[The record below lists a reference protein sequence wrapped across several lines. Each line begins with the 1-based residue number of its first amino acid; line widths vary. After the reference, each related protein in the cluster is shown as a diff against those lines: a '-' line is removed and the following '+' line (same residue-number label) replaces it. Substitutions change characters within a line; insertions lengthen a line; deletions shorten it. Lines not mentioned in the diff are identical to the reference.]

1 MAELAVS
8 RILPRSVN
16 LHFWRPCNM
25 RCGFCFATYEDT
37 RELLPRG
44 HLDRHALLRLI
55 DALAHH
61 GAEKLTLVG
70 GEPTLCPWLDE
81 LLARAK
87 DAGLVTMIVSNGSRL
102 LEAGYMERD
111 LRRLDWLTLSVDSL
125 DHDHNIAAGRTVN
138 GRTLSAR
145 ELLDIG
151 ARARALGMRLK
162 LNTVVHRLNRD
173 EDLSA
178 FVRELGP
185 SRWKLFQVLPVD
197 GQNHE
202 RFAEFEIDRA
212 SFDAFVDRHRE
223 LAAWGVDIVAEINED
238 MRGTYAMIDPAGR
251 FYDSATGRHRYSDPV
266 LEVGVERAWE
276 QVCFDPQRFQARGGD
291 YDFDVGVDRLGVR
304 RGEARAD
311 RSDRSCRCPSLI
323 VRRIPRPSRRSP
335 GRTTH
340 SK

>member
-1 MAELAVS
+1 MAEFETH

-44 HLDRHALLRLI
+44 HLERDALFHLI
-55 DALAHH
+55 DALADH

-102 LEAGYMERD
+102 LEPRYMD
-111 LRRLDWLTLSVDSL
+111 QHLRRLDWLTLSVDSL
-125 DHDHNIAAGRTVN
+125 EHERNVRAGRAAKD
-138 GRTLSAR
+138 RTLSAR

-162 LNTVVHRLNRD
+162 LNTVVHRLNQD
-173 EDLSA
+173 EDFNA
-178 FVRELGP
+178 FVRELRP

-202 RFAEFEIDRA
+202 RFAEFELERA
-212 SFDAFVDRHRE
+212 SFDGFVDRHRG
-223 LAAWGVDIVAEINED
+223 LAAEGVVLVSEANED
-238 MRGTYAMIDPAGR
+238 MRGSYAMIDPAGR
-251 FYDSATGRHRYSDPV
+251 FYDSATGRHRYSEPI
-266 LEVGVERAWE
+266 LEVGVKQAWT
-276 QVCFDPQRFQARGGD
+276 QVCFDPQRFEERGAD
-291 YDFDVGVDRLGVR
+291 YDFDVGVERLRNR
-304 RGEARAD
+304 R
-311 RSDRSCRCPSLI
+311 
-323 VRRIPRPSRRSP
+323 
-335 GRTTH
+335 
-340 SK
+340 